1 MIETKRS
8 GERGEKNKK
17 FQIDYRL
24 HPYWKTVALH
34 WSSVS
39 NHFDEEKK
47 NEFRSRRGRCNN
59 HNHSATCHTNEMLRA
74 PHSDDLVLRHITSIT
89 NQMQRYKNWYKSYFC
104 IVLFSESRWMRDLS
118 RFEATAYCKQRL
130 HCRKVFS
137 RCRKKTQWIYRRV
150 DAIVKYSLNTF
161 RNIIISLSF
170 AVILFSRCRCR
181 CFASGKRRKK
191 FQKQHLTIMNFN
203 QSK

>member
-1 MIETKRS
+1 MRRREVARGGKRTRNSKLITGYILIEKPLLST
-8 GERGEKNKK
+8 G
-17 FQIDYRL
+17 
-24 HPYWKTVALH
+24 TVLKA
-34 WSSVS
+34 
-39 NHFDEEKK
+39 FRRRKK

-104 IVLFSESRWMRDLS
+104 IVLFSEFIWMRDLS

-137 RCRKKTQWIYRRV
+137 RYRKKSTM
-150 DAIVKYSLNTF
+150 N
-161 RNIIISLSF
+161 LS
-170 AVILFSRCRCR
+170 SCWRDC
-181 CFASGKRRKK
+181 
-191 FQKQHLTIMNFN
+191 
-203 QSK
+203 

>member
-1 MIETKRS
+1 MSERQVKQKHMPSKRKMIL
-8 GERGEKNKK
+8 NCN
-17 FQIDYRL
+17 D
-24 HPYWKTVALH
+24 W
-34 WSSVS
+34 
-39 NHFDEEKK
+39 DEEKWREGGKEQEIPNWLQVTSLLKNRCSPLKYSFEAFRRRKK

-137 RCRKKTQWIYRRV
+137 RYRKKSTM
-150 DAIVKYSLNTF
+150 N
-161 RNIIISLSF
+161 LS
-170 AVILFSRCRCR
+170 SCWRDC
-181 CFASGKRRKK
+181 
-191 FQKQHLTIMNFN
+191 
-203 QSK
+203 